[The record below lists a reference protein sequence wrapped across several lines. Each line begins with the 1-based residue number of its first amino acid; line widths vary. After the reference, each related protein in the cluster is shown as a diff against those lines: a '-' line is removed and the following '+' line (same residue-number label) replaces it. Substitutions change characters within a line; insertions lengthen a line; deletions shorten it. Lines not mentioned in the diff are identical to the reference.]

1 MKITVLNNQ
10 SFLDIAIQHTG
21 TVINAFEIAAANGM
35 SVSESLIS
43 GSELI
48 IPETIAIDTDI
59 RDYFKSKGIK
69 PATSVTEEILP
80 VVKAGIGKMQITKTF
95 KVSKDE

>member
-21 TVINAFEIAAANGM
+21 TVFNAFAIAAANGM
-35 SVSESLIS
+35 SITEALIP
-43 GSELI
+43 GTQLI
-48 IPETIAIDTDI
+48 IPDTVVIDTDI

-69 PATSVTEEILP
+69 PATSVTEEIIP